1 MSFKSE
7 VDDEAEKLIKQ
18 GVPPMEALKH
28 AIQTVAERLSFEIE
42 QTDEESK
49 AMNNSKEE

>member
-7 VDDEAEKLIKQ
+7 VDAEAEKLIKQ

-28 AIQTVAERLSFEIE
+28 AIQTVAERLSSEME
-42 QTDEESK
+42 QTDEQSQSLKKPE
-49 AMNNSKEE
+49 